1 MLDAPV
7 NVLIDIAMH
16 PNGALMAAP
25 LGSALKETVLL
36 DTALLGSLVQPD
48 SEIRPDVAAHL
59 LAALLGKTL
68 LATIPVGCRKT
79 YSAGRYLVSGSGFE

>member
-16 PNGALMAAP
+16 LNGALMAAP

-68 LATIPVGCRKT
+68 HPGWMSEDFQCWSIP
-79 YSAGRYLVSGSGFE
+79 YLWIRI